1 MISRVR
7 SRPLLAIASILF
19 FAFVAGAAN
28 AETKNQTQGQQDA
41 HRLACVNGYYACVG
55 KCSQA
60 VSIPLMNAC
69 VGGCEGRYNSCAAQA
84 SVTGGLTPLR
94 MKQ

>member
-60 VSIPLMNAC
+60 VSISSNEC
-69 VGGCEGRYNSCAAQA
+69 VRGGMRGQ
-84 SVTGGLTPLR
+84 V
-94 MKQ
+94 